1 MIHIT
6 LPDGSL
12 REYDQPLSVFEVAAS
27 IGIGLAKA
35 AVAGRVNGTLVDCA
49 FVISQ
54 DARVNIV
61 TPQEPEGLEILRRS
75 CVRLLAMAIRQLY
88 TEVKLYAGAVV
99 GDGFYCEF
107 THEQSL
113 QPDDLKLIEARMY
126 ALATT
131 NHSINHVLSQSRLGN
146 FEEVGDGP
154 YVPSTRV
161 LQAFTLAH
169 LCGASRQR
177 IYGVCWANQ
186 QELDEWRAP
195 QQVVVMNI
203 DERQIGYAQSVTE
216 ALRRA
221 GFRANSDLRKKN
233 IGNKIR
239 HHTLLAVP
247 HLLVI
252 GDKEMDGGFVSLRSG
267 KGEDFGRMSVEAVC
281 ERLRIEVDT
290 IAGKAAALP
299 AIEIRREV

>member
-12 REYDQPLSVFEVAAS
+12 REYDQSLSVFEVAAS

-35 AVAGRVNGTLVDCA
+35 AVAGRVNGTLV
-49 FVISQ
+49 
-54 DARVNIV
+54 
-61 TPQEPEGLEILRRS
+61 E
-75 CVRLLAMAIRQLY
+75 
-88 TEVKLYAGAVV
+88 
-99 GDGFYCEF
+99 
-107 THEQSL
+107 
-113 QPDDLKLIEARMY
+113 
-126 ALATT
+126 
-131 NHSINHVLSQSRLGN
+131 
-146 FEEVGDGP
+146 
-154 YVPSTRV
+154 
-161 LQAFTLAH
+161 
-169 LCGASRQR
+169 QR

-195 QQVVVMNI
+195 QQVVVVNI

-247 HLLVI
+247 YLLVI

-281 ERLRIEVDT
+281 ERLRIEVDAV
-290 IAGKAAALP
+290 AGKAAALP
-299 AIEIRREV
+299 AIEIKREV

>member
-61 TPQEPEGLEILRRS
+61 TPREPEGLEILRRS
-75 CVRLLAMAIRQLY
+75 CAVLLAMAIRQLY
-88 TEVKLYAGAVV
+88 AEVKLYTGSVV

-113 QPDDLKLIEARMY
+113 RPDDLKLIETRMY
-126 ALATT
+126 ALAAT
-131 NHSINHVLSQSRLGN
+131 NHSINHVLSRSRLGN
-146 FEEVGDGP
+146 FEDVGDGP
-154 YVPSTRV
+154 HVPSTRMIE
-161 LQAFTLAH
+161 AFTLAH
-169 LCGASRQR
+169 LCGTSRQR

-195 QQVVVMNI
+195 QQAVVVNI
-203 DERQIGYAQSVTE
+203 DERQVGYAQSVTE

-221 GFRANSDLRKKN
+221 GLRANSDVRKKN
-233 IGNKIR
+233 ICNKIR
-239 HHTLLAVP
+239 HHTLQAVP
-247 HLLVI
+247 YLLVI

-267 KGEDFGRMSVEAVC
+267 KGEDLGRMSVEAVC
-281 ERLRIEVDT
+281 ERLRIEVGT
-290 IAGKAAALP
+290 IAGKAGAWP
-299 AIEIRREV
+299 CRR